1 MPRKLKFL
9 AALLNFDAVSRE
21 SSVTVYFEDADL
33 ERKGKQKDLLLQR

>member
-9 AALLNFDAVSRE
+9 VALLNFDEVSRE
-21 SSVTVYFEDADL
+21 SSVTVYFEGADL